1 MCHNFFLV
9 CIFPRFFYEGMVHS
23 SHLFVC
29 AYFSMSKVCRPF
41 TFGLENDPLCPTSF
55 YSKRLKLHK
64 HLSSNYPFKS
74 LNFFDVLRKQKNQES
89 KKKGK
94 LRMERKE
101 SLYFCVNDSQYIL
114 TRISQL
120 IELNFTNSNNNLRTY
135 HLVTTILTDQMPSH
149 QSSTASLPCH

>member
-1 MCHNFFLV
+1 MSQFFPCMHLSSFFLWGYGSFLPLICM
-9 CIFPRFFYEGMVHS
+9 CIFFYVQS
-23 SHLFVC
+23 VSTIHLW
-29 AYFSMSKVCRPF
+29 
-41 TFGLENDPLCPTSF
+41 TGEWPLVCPTSF